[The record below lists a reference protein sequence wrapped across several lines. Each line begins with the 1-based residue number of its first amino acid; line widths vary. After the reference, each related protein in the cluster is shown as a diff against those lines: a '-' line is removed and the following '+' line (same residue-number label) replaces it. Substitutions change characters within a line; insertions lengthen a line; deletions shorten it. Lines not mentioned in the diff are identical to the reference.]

1 MTAPD
6 GSESHQDGGS
16 DAAPSTEVPT
26 PAAVEEKAPISQK
39 TRSIVNGYIAI
50 ADRFRD
56 SGKWEDAR
64 SSYEQ
69 ALNLDPS
76 LQPIWIQLGHA
87 HKESGDPTAAEAAYR
102 EATRLDPSD
111 PEAFIQLGHLLKT
124 RSVLSGS

>member
-6 GSESHQDGGS
+6 SSEGHQSGGS
-16 DAAPSTEVPT
+16 DAASPTEGPVSAT
-26 PAAVEEKAPISQK
+26 VEEKAVISEK

-56 SGKWEDAR
+56 AGKWEDAR

-69 ALNLDPS
+69 ALELDPS

-87 HKESGDPTAAEAAYR
+87 HKESGDLTAADIAYR

-111 PEAFIQLGHLLKT
+111 PEGFIQLGHLLK
-124 RSVLSGS
+124 RRG